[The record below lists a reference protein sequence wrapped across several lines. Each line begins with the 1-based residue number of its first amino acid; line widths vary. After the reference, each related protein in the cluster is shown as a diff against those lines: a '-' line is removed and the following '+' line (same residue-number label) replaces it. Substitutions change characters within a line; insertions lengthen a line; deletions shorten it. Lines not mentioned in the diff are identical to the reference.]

1 MGNQI
6 TLKGSVHR
14 KNAPQIPGEDQVDG
28 EGGEYEQSQAHI
40 SRKKSRQN
48 QTVALIKLFE
58 KLELTADGDNAHPG
72 ELTKATFEN
81 AFQGPLHRFGKL
93 MYLQMMSSGTTTN
106 RERIT
111 REQFVKAGR
120 EILKMFDEKTV
131 VKYYFYLFASSKEF
145 MTKEDAKNMFE
156 ISFALTLS
164 LSKILYQEDE
174 RDPRVFSAMVTGLF
188 GINTEVGLDEFNKWL
203 NESCPHL
210 FHCVHNW
217 VCQIL
222 TGSSLP
228 VEMEMARVPH
238 LEGHT
243 AENNCTSMAILW
255 LLSLTLPPIYTK
267 QPGPVKPEGAC
278 NVTKDPMVTSM
289 LLLRKIA
296 RLPEVQSWKLL
307 YNSDNHGMSINRFNN
322 HVSAYHAPTV
332 SFFAFEGRNLYCLA
346 IDRGWV
352 EGPNR
357 FGGADCRL
365 IQLLPVYRVNQV
377 GEKMVRW
384 TEFSREIP
392 KGITIGC
399 EGKTQVLRLAE
410 DFDKIFH
417 YDVPCEL
424 HKIEVWGCGAETAL
438 KAQESQRKWEA
449 SAVRKEQSRKLR
461 PEAYG
466 ESWNDNPDKQI
477 LQWGGVDVGN
487 HSYNR

>member
-6 TLKGSVHR
+6 VRKGSVLK
-14 KNAPQIPGEDQVDG
+14 KNSPQGEEQADG
-28 EGGEYEQSQAHI
+28 ETAELDQSQI
-40 SRKKSRQN
+40 SRKKSRKY

-58 KLELTADGDNAHPG
+58 KLELTADGDNTHPG
-72 ELTKATFEN
+72 ELSKATFEN
-81 AFQGPLHRFGKL
+81 AFQGPLHTFGKL
-93 MYLQMMSSGTTTN
+93 MYLQMMTNSTTTN

-120 EILKMFDEKTV
+120 EILKMYDEKAV

-145 MTKEDAKNMFE
+145 MNKEDAKNMFE

-164 LSKILYQEDE
+164 LSKILYEGDE

-188 GINTEVGLDEFNKWL
+188 GINNEVGIDEFNKWL

-217 VCQIL
+217 VCQVL

-228 VEMEMARVPH
+228 EEMEMARVPH
-238 LEGHT
+238 LEGLT
-243 AENNCTSMAILW
+243 SGNNCTSMAILW
-255 LLSLTLPPIYTK
+255 LLSLTLPPVYTR
-267 QPGPVKPEGAC
+267 QPGPVRPEGSVAS
-278 NVTKDPMVTSM
+278 NVTKDPMLTSL

-307 YNSDNHGMSINRFNN
+307 YNSDSHGMSINRFSN

-346 IDRGWV
+346 TDRGWV
-352 EGPNR
+352 EGPVR
-357 FGGADCRL
+357 FGGPDCRL
-365 IQLLPVYRVNQV
+365 IQLLPVYRVTQV

-399 EGKTQVLRLAE
+399 EGKSQVIRLTD
-410 DFDKIFH
+410 DFDKIYH

-438 KAQESQRKWEA
+438 KAQENQRKWEA
-449 SAVRKEQSRKLR
+449 SAVKKEQSRKLR
-461 PEAYG
+461 PQEYG
-466 ESWNDNPDKQI
+466 ESWDNNPDKQI